1 MDKVQENGEKFNLS
15 LRVSGVRRDMQ
26 HKFTRRGFEEEDDEI
41 ELSLG
46 LSSNGR
52 FGVDPA
58 RKKLKRYSSISDL
71 VSPVEAASDNL
82 GDTQQPR
89 VAALES
95 YGLPLMRTCSLP
107 SEEVRHRRELQS
119 MRRMEARKK
128 RSEKLKN
135 ARVVKDKESCLESEN
150 GDFQRVCNGNCN
162 GLENGH
168 GMEGSIGS
176 PGSGSSGVSETL
188 SPHINGKQN
197 AEVKSPSSIQSSPA
211 GQMEHKP
218 GDKGTTDGAKEKL
231 KNVML
236 DMPYVSTKWD
246 GINGNKVDGFLYGY
260 KKGEEVRIL
269 CVCHGL
275 FLSPAEFV
283 KHGGGGDVENPLKH
297 IVVNPSPLL

>member
-1 MDKVQENGEKFNLS
+1 MDKVQENGEKFHLS
-15 LRVSGVRRDMQ
+15 LRVSGVGRDLQ
-26 HKFTRRGFEEEDDEI
+26 HKFTRRGIEEEDDEI

-71 VSPVEAASDNL
+71 VSPVEAASDNV

-89 VAALES
+89 LAALES
-95 YGLPLMRTCSLP
+95 YGLPLMRACSLP
-107 SEEVRHRRELQS
+107 SEAAEEEVRHRRELQS

-128 RSEKLKN
+128 RLEKLKN
-135 ARVVKDKESCLESEN
+135 VRVVKDKESGLESEN
-150 GDFQRVCNGNCN
+150 GDFQRVCNENCN
-162 GLENGH
+162 
-168 GMEGSIGS
+168 GMEGSVGS
-176 PGSGSSGVSETL
+176 LGSVSSGVSETQ

-231 KNVML
+231 KNVTL

-246 GINGNKVDGFLYGY
+246 GINGNKIDGFLYGY